1 VNAIRIE
8 PLSQVTFTYQIR
20 DQGGELLEASDLP
33 MNYVQGQDGGLLEA
47 LEAALMG
54 HAAGETVTITLAPEQ
69 AYGPHDPELTY
80 TDDIEN
86 VPPEYHYV
94 GAEVQFQNDDGEV
107 KTFTVS
113 RIENGRLTVDAN
125 HAYAGKTLTFTLN
138 IIDVREA
145 ASDGHT
151 H

>member
-1 VNAIRIE
+1 MNAIRIE

>member
-1 VNAIRIE
+1 MNSIPVA
-8 PLSQVTFTYQIR
+8 PLKQVTFTYQIH

-33 MNYVQGQDGGLLEA
+33 MSYVQGQDGGLLEA
-47 LEAALMG
+47 LEAALTG
-54 HAAGETVTITLAPEQ
+54 HVAGETITVTLAPEQ

-86 VPPEYHYV
+86 VPPEYHHV

-107 KTFTVS
+107 RTFIVS

-125 HAYAGKTLTFTLN
+125 HAYAGKTLTFTLK
-138 IIDVREA
+138 IIDVCEA
-145 ASDGHT
+145 ASGGLT